1 MAGLTS
7 KTVGALFPLLT
18 AALLATAC
26 SVSMA
31 PSTGANGPDLRSPT
45 ARLPGG
51 LAEQL
56 SRLTVGPVG
65 TPRPRIF

>member
-1 MAGLTS
+1 MSAVNS
-7 KTVGALFPLLT
+7 KLARALFPLLT
-18 AALLATAC
+18 AALLTTAC

-31 PSTGANGPDLRSPT
+31 PSTRVNAPDVRSPT

-51 LAEQL
+51 LAERL